1 MFFVNDGRH
10 VTLSAA
16 EEPSQNMLGDF
27 ELNMSGLEE
36 FDLVATPIHE
46 YYAHCNYMYGPFGA
60 HAGCTAA
67 RLGVMGTA
75 F

>member
-1 MFFVNDGRH
+1 
-10 VTLSAA
+10 
-16 EEPSQNMLGDF
+16 MLGDF

-60 HAGCTAA
+60 QHAGCTAA